1 MRRKLS
7 IKCVTTCLTAV
18 MTFWVFFVRLPT
30 CDHRSEEIYLVPSH
44 LAKSEAVVLESWQI
58 PDWVTRYNVSHL
70 FDWTWHKNG
79 QFRRCRTPPTAFTQ
93 SYACRTEST
102 TVVNDALDYLHSHP
116 DEGCIVDNVA
126 SLSSPIPHP
135 LPRAR
140 SLSDTCLS
148 LHIDRNWIFC
158 RKSQSELDR
167 LVSKTTRYVTV
178 AVFNAFVDPAS
189 CHPDVPGT
197 VFTHR
202 ATFHL
207 QRWTAKHCGNDTI
220 SIIPKVENKYQHNEL
235 LDSIGNYLNAPG
247 HFGPEQLPRLL
258 RLLATAP
265 TTAKVLVAKGGIAD
279 GFMDVLV
286 ERGIVTRDRIVQFD
300 KDAHVNHFAN
310 IVYRSESWPFL
321 RSEDSSYYIYDQTN
335 MELVHRVMYG
345 NKLPMIDKQDRI
357 ILIKRKDGSARSIVE
372 HSDMVALMASA
383 LNKSNLL
390 SKFHFEIFEAQG
402 HLREHIAL
410 FRQARVIVGPHGA
423 GMMNILFSLSGTH
436 VVEVGY
442 NSGMTFP
449 EMYAMMSVHLGHH
462 YWVCKG
468 YGDYSKPIHVVMDD
482 FNYIFNQII
491 DELKTEGA

>member
-1 MRRKLS
+1 
-7 IKCVTTCLTAV
+7 
-18 MTFWVFFVRLPT
+18 
-30 CDHRSEEIYLVPSH
+30 
-44 LAKSEAVVLESWQI
+44 
-58 PDWVTRYNVSHL
+58 
-70 FDWTWHKNG
+70 
-79 QFRRCRTPPTAFTQ
+79 
-93 SYACRTEST
+93 
-102 TVVNDALDYLHSHP
+102 
-116 DEGCIVDNVA
+116 
-126 SLSSPIPHP
+126 
-135 LPRAR
+135 
-140 SLSDTCLS
+140 
-148 LHIDRNWIFC
+148 
-158 RKSQSELDR
+158 
-167 LVSKTTRYVTV
+167 
-178 AVFNAFVDPAS
+178 
-189 CHPDVPGT
+189 
-197 VFTHR
+197 
-202 ATFHL
+202 
-207 QRWTAKHCGNDTI
+207 
-220 SIIPKVENKYQHNEL
+220 
-235 LDSIGNYLNAPG
+235 
-247 HFGPEQLPRLL
+247 L

-286 ERGIVTRDRIVQFD
+286 ERGIVTRDRLVQFD